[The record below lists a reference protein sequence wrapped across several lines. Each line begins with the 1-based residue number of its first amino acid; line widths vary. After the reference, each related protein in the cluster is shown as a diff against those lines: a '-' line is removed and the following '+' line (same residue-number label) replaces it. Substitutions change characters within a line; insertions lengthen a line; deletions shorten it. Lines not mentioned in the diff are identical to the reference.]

1 MSAKRGGL
9 GTNLDSL
16 IPTSLTV
23 GDTEVAQQN
32 EVPISSISP
41 NPRQPRT
48 VFDEDALN
56 ELIASIKEIGILQPP
71 VVRKVSEG
79 RYELIM
85 GERRLRAAK
94 AAGLT
99 TIPVIIRQT
108 PDNELLREAL
118 IENIHRSQLNPL
130 EEAAAYAGLLTDFG
144 CTHDELAT
152 KLGRSRP
159 LISNML
165 RLLNLPP
172 TVQRKVA
179 AGVISAGHAR
189 ALLGLSDEKEIEKLA
204 NRIVAEGLSVRATEE
219 IVAIAGPAK
228 KSSKKKAKVGISGA
242 TKSRLKQHQREGWET
257 YKQLTLD
264 TGQQA
269 YVIEQG
275 VFEWLEETFGLTP
288 FLSKQSMPQ
297 GGFTETVDAS
307 EIDLPT
313 IWAKVEELSKVQ
325 R

>member
-23 GDTEVAQQN
+23 GNTEVAQQN

-228 KSSKKKAKVGISGA
+228 KSAKAKIKVGVSGA
-242 TKSRLKQHQREGWET
+242 ALASAELLSD
-257 YKQLTLD
+257 YLD
-264 TGQQA
+264 TR
-269 YVIEQG
+269 VSIEQG
-275 VFEWLEETFGLTP
+275 KGKGKITIEFAGSEDL
-288 FLSKQSMPQ
+288 QRI
-297 GGFTETVDAS
+297 VDLI
-307 EIDLPT
+307 EG
-313 IWAKVEELSKVQ
+313 
-325 R
+325 